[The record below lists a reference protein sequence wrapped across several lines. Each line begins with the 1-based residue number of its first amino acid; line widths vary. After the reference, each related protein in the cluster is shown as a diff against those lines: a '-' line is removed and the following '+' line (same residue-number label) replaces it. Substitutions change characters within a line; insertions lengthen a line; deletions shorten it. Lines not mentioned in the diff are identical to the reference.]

1 MQTVSHKIYGVGEV
15 IKKETTEG
23 GIYITVKFESG
34 KEARFSIPDSFTL
47 GIMVAEGNLKEEV
60 DAAIAEKKAREA
72 ARLEALKA
80 ASAVVATVAPSHRHG
95 RTPTSPVTVKGSIER
110 AFEKYLINAG
120 YAEYTASGNPSTVFS
135 YTHAIKKV
143 LQEEGLSWH
152 ALQNDIE
159 NIVPV
164 YDIGGSKQHIGALSN
179 CTVINALK
187 RFAEFVNPNLQT
199 TVDSHLSTANQN
211 VHSYA
216 KFYIN

>member
-1 MQTVSHKIYGVGEV
+1 MQIVSHKIYGVGEV
-15 IKKETTEG
+15 VNKETTEG

-47 GIMVAEGNLKEEV
+47 GIMVAEGNLKDEV

-72 ARLEALKA
+72 ARLEQLNATSA
-80 ASAVVATVAPSHRHG
+80 AVATSTPSNRHG
-95 RTPTSPVTVKGSIER
+95 RTPTSPVTVKGSIEL
-110 AFEKYLINAG
+110 AFEEYLINAG

-143 LQEEGLSWH
+143 LEEEGLSWNS
-152 ALQNDIE
+152 LQSNID
-159 NIVPV
+159 NIVPI

-187 RFAEFVNPNLQT
+187 RFKEFVNP
-199 TVDSHLSTANQN
+199 
-211 VHSYA
+211 
-216 KFYIN
+216 